1 MITSIPHGG
10 TSKENLKKKTHQI
23 SKTNNY
29 NWIIVFYSIYNAYNF
44 IFFLCSVQHA
54 HQYRFIVSF
63 LLFVVTLKKHF
74 SVKTVSMGGRLSGLN
89 LFRTEIAVK
98 FQQMWFFFQYKFLK
112 PP

>member
-1 MITSIPHGG
+1 MAVLQKKIY
-10 TSKENLKKKTHQI
+10 KKKNQI

-29 NWIIVFYSIYNAYNF
+29 NWITVLYSIYNAYNF
-44 IFFLCSVQHA
+44 IFFLCSVQHV

-63 LLFVVTLKKHF
+63 LLFVVTLKKHL
-74 SVKTVSMGGRLSGLN
+74 SVKTVSMAGRLSGLN

-98 FQQMWFFFQYKFLK
+98 FQQMCFFFQYKFLK